1 MEMFY
6 SEKIFDAITVGIH
19 IIDTEGITQ
28 YYNKRCQ
35 EIEGIRREWI
45 IGRSMHELVK
55 EGVYS
60 KSAGLEVLATKKPYA
75 TTQRVNDRYIY
86 AASVPVFDKDRL
98 IYAVTSVVDMTR
110 LEDLERQ
117 CNELKAINENI
128 QMKLEA
134 LSVRKDPNI
143 PLVFKSKVM
152 ETIMTLAKR
161 VAQVDSNILIEG
173 ESGVGKGVL
182 SKWIQEN
189 SRRDRGPFMKID
201 CSSLTESLIEAE
213 LFGYEEGAF
222 TGAKKAGKLGL
233 LELADQGTLFLDE
246 IGELP
251 LSLQA
256 KLLRVIQDRV
266 IQRVGGTEL
275 ISVNTRIIAA
285 TNRDLFE
292 MVKKKEFREDLYY
305 RLRVVP
311 IALPPLRERKEDVV
325 PLVKHF
331 LQKVNEEYDLDKTMS
346 PEALRALMEYPW
358 PGNVR
363 ELENEIERAVVTTSA
378 QRIEKH
384 HLFLE
389 RAAEVGGVF
398 IKEGKTFKNHVNDYE
413 EKLLLNF
420 LGKTKNISE
429 LSNLTGLEKST
440 LRKKAKRL
448 NVALDF

>member
-389 RAAEVGGVF
+389 RAAEVEGVF